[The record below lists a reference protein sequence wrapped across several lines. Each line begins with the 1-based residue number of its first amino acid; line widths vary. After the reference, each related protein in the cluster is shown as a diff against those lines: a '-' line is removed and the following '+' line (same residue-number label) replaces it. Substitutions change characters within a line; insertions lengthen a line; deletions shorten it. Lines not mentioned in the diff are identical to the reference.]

1 MKNKILNLGVDVIV
15 YGSGSAIT
23 SFLGLFLLPIFT
35 TFLNP
40 KEYGVIAILALITLV
55 AQSVFSLGLS
65 LAMAPK
71 YFDCEDSLNKN
82 RVVWTIFIINIVS
95 VTILLFL
102 SWLFM
107 NQIAN
112 MVGLSEEFIPLITLS
127 LIGCA
132 LVILANPFAL
142 AVQYEK
148 QSVLYVKVTFTTAII
163 AIIVSCVSVVFFHW
177 GVKGMVVG
185 QLAGN
190 ATNFIIFFCIILKKN
205 KPTISLPMGVDLLK
219 KSLPLI
225 PGFIFLFFL
234 MHSSKFILGLHDGLN
249 DLGIYSIGFNLG
261 MTISIVTGGIL
272 TAWHPFFMAYIKRP
286 QEAEILF
293 GRIFTYYIFG
303 CGFISLIYFMAAKFI
318 VMILTNEA
326 FYDAYVVVGL
336 VATGNYFM
344 GTYRFFLTGMYFK
357 NELYMQSIIQC
368 VAFLLLIPI
377 MFFFVMYLGVFGA
390 ALSVSIGHL
399 LLAALAYYWN
409 SYRRNTYIS
418 IKYEWRRIYHFS
430 LIYIFTALLFL
441 TISFDTILGNLFF
454 FLLGLV
460 IVVVALIQLLKP
472 SEIATLPFLNI
483 LKI

>member
-1 MKNKILNLGVDVIV
+1 VKNKILNLGKDAIV
-15 YGSGSAIT
+15 YGCGSAIT

-35 TFLNP
+35 SYLNP

-71 YFDCEDSLNKN
+71 YFDCDDSINKN
-82 RVVWTIFIINIVS
+82 KVVWTIFIINITS
-95 VTILLFL
+95 ISILLFL
-102 SWLFM
+102 SWLFI

-112 MVGLSEEFIPLITLS
+112 MVGLSDEFIPLITLS
-127 LIGCA
+127 LIGCS

-142 AVQYEK
+142 VVQYEK
-148 QSVLYVKVTFTTAII
+148 QSVIYVMVTFTTAII
-163 AIIVSCVSVVFFHW
+163 AIIVSGVTVVFFHW
-177 GVKGMVVG
+177 GIKGMVIG

-190 ATNFIIFFCIILKKN
+190 AANFVIFFFIILNKN
-205 KPTISLPMGVDLLK
+205 KPAISIPMGKDLLQ

-225 PGFIFLFFL
+225 PGFIFLFLL
-234 MHSSKFILGLHDGLN
+234 MHGGKFILGLHDGLN

-261 MTISIVTGGIL
+261 MTISIVTGGIV
-272 TAWHPFFMAYIKRP
+272 TAWHPFFMNYIKRP
-286 QEAEILF
+286 HEAEIIF

-303 CGFISLIYFMAAKFI
+303 SGLLSLIYFMAAKLT

-326 FYDAYVVVGL
+326 FYDSYKVVGL

-344 GTYRFFLTGMYFK
+344 GMYRFFLTGMYLK
-357 NELYMQSIIQC
+357 NELYMQSIIQG

-377 MFFFVMYLGVFGA
+377 MFFFVIYIGVIGA
-390 ALSVSIGHL
+390 ALSVAIGHF
-399 LLAALAYYWN
+399 LLAFLAFYWN
-409 SYRRNTYIS
+409 IYRRNRYIS
-418 IKYEWRRIYHFS
+418 IKYEWRRIYYFS
-430 LIYIFTALLFL
+430 FIYITTSLLFL

-454 FLLGLV
+454 FLMGLIIV
-460 IVVVALIQLLKP
+460 IIAIIQLLKP
-472 SEIATLPFLNI
+472 SEIAIFPFLGV